1 MDFREHQ
8 RQAKKNSRKIWFL
21 YILLLLI
28 SSALTGGLFAGFF
41 LEGVGGSLV
50 LFSDKF
56 FQAGLVFSVLALIV
70 LLISTGIGFFRNSS
84 GKKVAE
90 QFGGVLLTHEGVK
103 STLHE
108 DIEAHLNKM
117 IDSGKGDEADR
128 LADLYENGEIEASDI
143 LGYSTRSGLRPLKKE
158 EKRALNIIE
167 EQSLAASMPIPP
179 LYIIPD
185 EALNAFAAGNKKGGC
200 VVALT
205 QGSLN
210 TFDRSETSGIIAHEL
225 GHIVSEDVNLNI
237 RVAALVFGFTAIYF
251 LGRLALRGAM
261 YGGGR
266 DSKAR
271 LIKLGLG
278 LGIIVVGLI
287 TVFFGKVLQA
297 AMSRQREFLADA
309 SAVQFT
315 RHPDGLISA
324 FNKIKKSSKATT
336 TIDSD
341 NTSEF
346 THAFIFGIDGEFLA
360 THPPLKE
367 RIARISSR

>member
-8 RQAKKNSRKIWFL
+8 KQAKKNSRKIWIL
-21 YILLLLI
+21 YTLLLLI
-28 SSALTGGLFAGFF
+28 SSLLTGGLFASFF
-41 LEGVGGSLV
+41 VEGIGGTLI
-50 LFSDKF
+50 LFSDEF
-56 FQAGLVFSVLALIV
+56 FQAAVAFAVLALII
-70 LLISTGIGFFRNSS
+70 LLISTSIGFFRSSS

-90 QFGGVLLTHEGVK
+90 QFGGVLLTHEGIV
-103 STLHE
+103 SNLYE
-108 DIEAHLNKM
+108 DTEARLNEMINSGKEEEAH
-117 IDSGKGDEADR
+117 R
-128 LADLYENGEIEASDI
+128 LADLYERGEIEASDI
-143 LGYSTRSGLRPLKKE
+143 LGYKVSDGLRPLRKE

-167 EQSLAASMPIPP
+167 EQSLAASIPIPP
-179 LYIIPD
+179 LYMIPD

-205 QGSLN
+205 QGAIN
-210 TFDRSETSGIIAHEL
+210 TFDRNEISGIIAHEL

-251 LGRLALRGAM
+251 LGRLALRSAM

-266 DSKAR
+266 DGRAR

-278 LGIIVVGLI
+278 IAIIVVGLI
-287 TVFFGKVLQA
+287 TVFFGKLLQA

-324 FNKIKKSSKATT
+324 FNKLSKNSELSTK
-336 TIDSD
+336 IDSD
-341 NTSEF
+341 NTTEF
-346 THAFIFGIDGEFLA
+346 SHAFIFGIGGELMA

-367 RIARISSR
+367 RIDRIKK